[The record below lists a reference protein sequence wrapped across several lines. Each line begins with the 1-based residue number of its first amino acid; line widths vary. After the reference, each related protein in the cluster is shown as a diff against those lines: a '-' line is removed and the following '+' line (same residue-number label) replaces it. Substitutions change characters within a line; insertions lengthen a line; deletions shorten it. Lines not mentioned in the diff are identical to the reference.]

1 MKHNVPIPNISADAW
16 CVFDM
21 DSGGNFLIG
30 KRAENKR
37 EIASLTKMMTFYV
50 AWSQFQ
56 QNFPEKTS
64 LSILIPGYCTHILG
78 TTARLKK
85 KDTLTLE
92 QLFYAMLLP
101 SGNDAALVLADY
113 FGGVIAQKQPGVVP
127 PKSFQF

>member
-1 MKHNVPIPNISADAW
+1 M
-16 CVFDM
+16 
-21 DSGGNFLIG
+21 
-30 KRAENKR
+30 
-37 EIASLTKMMTFYV
+37 
-50 AWSQFQ
+50 
-56 QNFPEKTS
+56 
-64 LSILIPGYCTHILG
+64 G

-127 PKSFQF
+127 PKSFQFLDSINVRFFLKEMNACAVQMGLTNTFFDSPHGL